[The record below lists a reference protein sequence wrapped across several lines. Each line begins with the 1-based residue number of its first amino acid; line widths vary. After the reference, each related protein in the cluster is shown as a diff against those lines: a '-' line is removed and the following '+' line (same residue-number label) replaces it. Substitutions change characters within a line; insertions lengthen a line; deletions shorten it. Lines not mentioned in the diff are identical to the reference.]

1 MHLPNLVTT
10 QIRCD
15 YCVWCALFH
24 KTDFP
29 FFVCVLQTNLPALMR
44 QLGDVRNNGDH
55 GHGYFYG
62 YSYGYFYG
70 YNYEYGYCYVYGYC
84 CCLS

>member
-15 YCVWCALFH
+15 YCVCCALFH

-44 QLGDVRNNGDH
+44 QLGDVRNNGEFALISDEIA
-55 GHGYFYG
+55 GT
-62 YSYGYFYG
+62 
-70 YNYEYGYCYVYGYC
+70 V
-84 CCLS
+84 LSLSPSPLMIIA